1 MIFLGIK
8 LVGKSP
14 LTMIELSVRQRST
27 VAEGSE
33 LITKRVVIKD
43 ETVLSFWGWEFGKL
57 SALVRQLI
65 KKLL

>member
-1 MIFLGIK
+1 
-8 LVGKSP
+8 
-14 LTMIELSVRQRST
+14 MIELSVRERST